1 MSRGRRVALGG
12 EASERARKNAVGILQ
27 VLSGIRTPGEAS
39 AAMGVTVNRYY
50 QLESRAVVAMLRSL
64 EPLPRGRRRTAD
76 HELETMR
83 RAKERAE
90 REAARNLALVRA
102 SQRALG
108 FREAPRKEEGGKR
121 RRRPR
126 VRARA
131 LIEEIE
137 AAPVPAAGS
146 PGGVEEA
153 AAVAEGGVS

>member
-1 MSRGRRVALGG
+1 VSRGRRALGG
-12 EASERARKNAVGILQ
+12 EASERARRNAVGILQ

-76 HELETMR
+76 HELERMR
-83 RAKERAE
+83 VAKERAE

-108 FREAPRKEEGGKR
+108 FREAPKKEEGGKR

-126 VRARA
+126 VRART
-131 LIEEIE
+131 LIAEIE
-137 AAPVPAAGS
+137 AAAAPAAEALAEVQETAA
-146 PGGVEEA
+146 PG
-153 AAVAEGGVS
+153 EGGPS